1 MTGMDDAMGTTASNS
16 SATAV
21 SVSDAYGPSA
31 PSVTPLPCHPVADM
45 ADALAETMSADGRG
59 AMMLLHSARGG
70 RYTMLGLHPYRR
82 LLQIGDRVRDESLAA
97 DGRWRCATVEGDA
110 LALLGEWLSG
120 RSGRSADMA
129 APVASD
135 PVTGERLPLADGV
148 MGFMSYD
155 DGLRREGIRS
165 RHSRS
170 AIPDAAWWWFD
181 DILIE
186 DMLAGT
192 VTLVSHHRMP
202 GGAERII
209 ERWNSRRRQRGTAT
223 GVPSVHD
230 MMDGIMPG
238 AVPRRDGHGTTIAGW
253 SSDHDRASYCEGI
266 RALCGRMRDGDIYV
280 TNYSLR
286 LRVRSLIA
294 PPVMFNRLRSDNPS
308 PFMAYLDAGDWQ
320 IISSSPERFLES
332 RGGHV
337 VTQPIKGT
345 RPRGRDVAED
355 DRLRGE
361 LEHSFKDRSELLMI
375 TDLERNDLSRIAMPG
390 TVSTTGFAE
399 LEAYPHVFHLV
410 STVEADVSPGRTI
423 ADVLAALSPGGSI
436 TGAPKHSAMTL
447 IDRYEHSARGAYTGS
462 LGYID
467 ASGDCDLSILI
478 RMAIHQ
484 GNAAVGGAY
493 SIGGGGGV
501 TLDSDPDFEYDEAM
515 QKTEALLSALG
526 CDTRK
531 GWHD

>member
-1 MTGMDDAMGTTASNS
+1 
-16 SATAV
+16 
-21 SVSDAYGPSA
+21 
-31 PSVTPLPCHPVADM
+31 M
-45 ADALAETMSADGRG
+45 AAALADTMSAGGRG

-82 LLQIGDRVRDESLAA
+82 LLQVGDRVRDESLAA
-97 DGRWRCATVEGDA
+97 DGRWRGETVEGDA
-110 LALLGEWLSG
+110 LALLEEWLSR
-120 RSGRSADMA
+120 RSGRSSDMA
-129 APVASD
+129 APVALD
-135 PVTGERLPLADGV
+135 PITDDRLPLADGV

-165 RHSRS
+165 RHTRS
-170 AIPDAAWWWFD
+170 AIPDASWWWFD
-181 DILIE
+181 DILVE

-192 VTLVSHHRMP
+192 VTLISHRRIP
-202 GGAERII
+202 GGEERAI
-209 ERWNSRRRQRGTAT
+209 EQWNSLRNGTAA

-230 MMDGIMPG
+230 MMNGVNGMMPG
-238 AVPRRDGHGTTIAGW
+238 VDHRRGDPDTNVNVASW

-266 RALCGRMRDGDIYV
+266 RALCGHMRDGDIYV

-286 LRVRSLIA
+286 LHVRSLIT

-337 VTQPIKGT
+337 VTRPIKGT
-345 RPRGRDVAED
+345 RPRGRGAAED

-375 TDLERNDLSRIAMPG
+375 TDLERNDLSRIAVPG

-399 LEAYPHVFHLV
+399 LETYPHVFHLV
-410 STVEADVSPGRTI
+410 STVEADVSPRRTI